1 MRERPLVLAL
11 DEPAAALGHAR
22 FELFERYAATMRT
35 NDANGHPTILVS
47 HRFSTVRMADPIV
60 VLDGARAVEAGSH
73 DDLKARG
80 GHDAQ
85 LYGIQAAANHVSRS
99 LTSRF
104 F

>member
-35 NDANGHPTILVS
+35 NDATILVS

-60 VLDGARAVEAGSH
+60 VLDGARAMEAGSN